1 MPSVTTKL
9 RVYLKLTLHPRWET
23 NKQSILVCVTQ
34 RNIKTSVKISDILEV
49 SLGFLLFHVKMES
62 KGWPLMN
69 VSILGY
75 RVIYSHQK

>member
-1 MPSVTTKL
+1 M
-9 RVYLKLTLHPRWET
+9 TLQPRWET
-23 NKQSILVCVTQ
+23 NKQPIRVCVAQ
-34 RNIKTSVKISDILEV
+34 WNSKTPGKISDILEV